1 MDKVTVLNEKVTVL
15 GTKLPFLK
23 SSFLSESYRF
33 WTRVLGHQDP
43 FLGESYRF
51 FRKVN
56 ESFGESQR
64 VLGRKLTSP
73 WVKVNESYDFFK
85 CN

>member
-51 FRKVN
+51 F
-56 ESFGESQR
+56 G
-64 VLGRKLTSP
+64 KLTSP
-73 WVKVNESYDFFK
+73 LVKVNESLGES
-85 CN
+85 